1 MKRPNT
7 LYLVLM
13 TQVAIIVAIAAL
25 IHALHRSSTESHELA
40 RQLVIGQVALSDQIT
55 TFEVDLVLHALAGH
69 GPAEGKAEGGAKC
82 SECSDIIT
90 GSGGG

>member
-7 LYLVLM
+7 LYLIL
-13 TQVAIIVAIAAL
+13 IVQLALFLVIAAL
-25 IHALHRSSTESHELA
+25 IPTLHHYAERNHELA
-40 RQLVIGQVALSDQIT
+40 QQLVIGQVALSDQMT

-69 GPAEGKAEGGAKC
+69 APAEDKAEGGAKC
-82 SECSDIIT
+82 LECSDIIT